1 MVLNWIYFI
10 MILIHHIDMILILV
24 IYSSAMFNSVLFISG
39 AAKRDKY
46 ILMTWMF
53 FNVFAIMGYAYESIY
68 EGIYHLGVI
77 PVAIWA
83 ELVAYG
89 AVKEAW
95 KYDLDSSNLHNS
107 DQVQPSGLTFGSEVL
122 PDPLPQTGAL
132 PYPLTQTGAPPL
144 PLTQSGAPSYPQ
156 TQVQTSAPE
165 IPPYPLDPE
174 LPTYAQ
180 IQFGAPS
187 LPSLQQDTS
196 RNQSNLTLNSYT

>member
-1 MVLNWIYFI
+1 
-10 MILIHHIDMILILV
+10 
-24 IYSSAMFNSVLFISG
+24 MFNSVLLIGG
-39 AAKRDKY
+39 ATKRDKY

-53 FNVFAIMGYAYESIY
+53 FNVFSIMGYAYESIY
-68 EGIYHLGVI
+68 EEIYHLGVI

-95 KYDLDSSNLHNS
+95 KYDLGTSNLHNS
-107 DQVQPSGLTFGSEVL
+107 DQVQPSGLTFGMEVL

-196 RNQSNLTLNSYT
+196 RNQSN